1 MGGKRLDDD
10 DVSTW
15 SSQRRSA
22 YQRGV
27 DDTHERYAAMQ
38 AQASEWLSGVIAYIA
53 RVEQHELGT
62 PTHELRQVIPLADL
76 PLQCPCPEHS
86 PVDEA
91 EVGVFGSQDIAD
103 ALGGRGPND

>member
-38 AQASEWLSGVIAYIA
+38 AQASEWLTNVLGVVGRLEAHRELDGEASASLLAA
-53 RVEQHELGT
+53 R
-62 PTHELRQVIPLADL
+62 ELREALSLDPAVTIA
-76 PLQCPCPEHS
+76 CPCAEHS
-86 PVDEA
+86 
-91 EVGVFGSQDIAD
+91 ST
-103 ALGGRGPND
+103 GGA